1 MKIINNNNKEEGL
14 ICIIGCGIICGFGC
28 QTDSPII
35 PVMDAAAGI
44 SGTITGTGAK
54 F

>member
-14 ICIIGCGIICGFGC
+14 ICIIGCGIICGVGC

-35 PVMDAAAGI
+35 PIMDAAAGI

-54 F
+54 L